1 MDTQTM
7 LSIMQLILATG
18 NICLMGYTF
27 SKFLNK
33 PHENLEQRV
42 EALERRVDKI
52 ENSST
57 NNTDNIDR
65 VTTALTALVDF
76 EIAYCINTHYD
87 ADGIND
93 LMHAKKVLRGEVDC

>member
-1 MDTQTM
+1 MET
-7 LSIMQLILATG
+7 
-18 NICLMGYTF
+18 
-27 SKFLNK
+27 
-33 PHENLEQRV
+33 LEQKV
-42 EALERRVDKI
+42 SKI
-52 ENSST
+52 ETSST
-57 NNTDNIDR
+57 SNSDNIDR

>member
-1 MDTQTM
+1 MDVQT
-7 LSIMQLILATG
+7 LLTIMQMILAFG
-18 NICLMGYTF
+18 NICIMTYAF
-27 SKFLNK
+27 SKFLSK
-33 PHENLEQRV
+33 PHDSLEQRM

>member
-1 MDTQTM
+1 MNIQSILPYVQLLVSCGTLIGM
-7 LSIMQLILATG
+7 LYALKQ
-18 NICLMGYTF
+18 F
-27 SKFLNK
+27 VDK
-33 PHENLEQRV
+33 PHDSLEQRV
-42 EALERRVDKI
+42 ETLEQKVSKI
-52 ENSST
+52 ETSST
-57 NNTDNIDR
+57 SNSDNIDR

>member
-1 MDTQTM
+1 MVQTM
-7 LSIMQLILATG
+7 LTIMQIILAFG
-18 NICLMGYTF
+18 NICIMTYAF
-27 SKFLNK
+27 SKFLSE
-33 PHENLEQRV
+33 PHDSLEQRV

-52 ENSST
+52 ETSST